1 MTLAMKIVPRFP
13 ARVDGSGPI
22 TVTKSN
28 GVYTI
33 AYDLSGLAAF
43 DLDDATTSFI
53 TIYDADTGTFG
64 KLTIQAMID
73 EIGTNLDPVLASLIG
88 ASDGILV
95 KNGSDIESRTVTGTA
110 NEIAVANGDGVAGNP
125 TISLPAAITLTG
137 KTLTG
142 GTLSGPTISSP
153 TGLTKSDVGLGNVD
167 NTADSA
173 KSIATTQLTGTL
185 QTAQFPSQTGDVTNT
200 AGSLSTTIANDAVT
214 FAKMQNIATD
224 RLIGRDTA
232 SSGDPEEISVGGGLE
247 FSGSGSIQRS
257 ALTGDVT
264 ASAGS
269 GSTTIA
275 NDAVTYA
282 KMQNVS
288 ATSRVLGRKTSGAG
302 DVEELTLSEI
312 LDFISSAAQGDFLF
326 RGASAWERI
335 GAGTNGQVLTTGGP
349 AADPSWTTV
358 SGTGTVTSV
367 GTGTGLT
374 GGPVTTTGTISVTGR
389 LADIAGITFAQG
401 DILYYNGTN
410 LVALAPGTNGQVLTT
425 AGAGANPLWVTVSG
439 TGTVTSV
446 GTGTG
451 LTGGPITGSGT
462 ISLSHLGIQSLTDPN
477 ADRIMF
483 WDDSDGA
490 SAWLQLAG
498 GLAISS
504 TTLGLVSAS
513 ASEFW
518 TGTDAVKPL
527 TADTIADAG
536 ALVSLTSGT
545 TINTDGSAGQNF
557 MVTLNHNAT
566 FAAPTNLIDGKVYT
580 WIIKQG
586 STGGTGAFNAVF
598 VFPSTPTLS
607 TGAGKYD
614 IVSAVYCAADSK
626 LIARFSKGS

>member
-22 TVTKSN
+22 TVTKEN
-28 GVYTI
+28 GVYKI
-33 AYDLSGLAAF
+33 AYDISGLAAF
-43 DLDDATTSFI
+43 DLDDAATSFI

-64 KLTIQAMID
+64 KLTIQALID

-462 ISLSHLGIQSLTDPN
+462 ISLSHLGIESLTDPN

-483 WDDSDGA
+483 WDDSGGA
-490 SAWLQLAG
+490 SAWLAPG
-498 GLAISS
+498 TYVAI
-504 TTLGLVSAS
+504 
-513 ASEFW
+513 
-518 TGTDAVKPL
+518 
-527 TADTIADAG
+527 
-536 ALVSLTSGT
+536 SGT
-545 TINTDGSAGQNF
+545 TIDTTSAVAKLDVEDQALTGGTIVTSKSLGTITTGTVTPDPGDRPLQHYTNGGAHTLAPSSNTGSVLLDITNNGSAGAITTSGF
-557 MVTLNHNAT
+557 TKVAGDSFTT
-566 FAAPTNLIDGKVYT
+566 TNGHKFRCHVSIGNG
-580 WIIKQG
+580 G
-586 STGGTGAFNAVF
+586 SLLQVQAMQ
-598 VFPSTPTLS
+598 
-607 TGAGKYD
+607 
-614 IVSAVYCAADSK
+614 
-626 LIARFSKGS
+626 